1 MFVLVVVGLDRVLSY
16 DGNSGLIGGLL
27 ASQVT
32 SLINLQYTDDTL
44 VFGQNNIKQAIVL
57 RWISRCFEA
66 WSGFKINFYK
76 SSLVRLGERSF
87 LSSLIISIFECKEE
101 EFPLKYFGIPLSP
114 NKLKRADWSP
124 LLESFKRKLRGWEG
138 NLLSLEERLTLLNVM
153 LSATPMYYMTYLSSP
168 NGCET

>member
-44 VFGQNNIKQAIVL
+44 VFGQNNIKQAVVL
-57 RWISRCFEA
+57 RCFEA

-101 EFPLKYFGIPLSP
+101 AFPLKYFGIPLSP

-124 LLESFKRKLRGWEG
+124 LLESFERKFGGWEG
-138 NLLSLEERLTLLNVM
+138 NLLSLGERLTFLNVM